1 MKDKKTVLIFGAIA
15 TALTIA
21 VVIAWN
27 IPEKKENEMIPIEE
41 IREKEPEVNWDEIEI
56 VEIEIEEIEV
66 QEEKQHKASDKIA
79 LKPELQIFTHEKCD
93 EYGVSYPLILALME
107 SESTFLEEVG
117 NERILGGKEG
127 EARYYGYMQLSSGNV
142 HKAKMEYDLDAHTPE
157 GNIEMA
163 IILMAKYK
171 IKYNEPT
178 AELTAYK
185 AGEGA
190 ADMGVRLNFERIL
203 RKAEDFERIIRE
215 EE

>member
-27 IPEKKENEMIPIEE
+27 IPEKKEKEMIPIDEL
-41 IREKEPEVNWDEIEI
+41 REKEPEVNWDEIEI
-56 VEIEIEEIEV
+56 EEIEIPEE
-66 QEEKQHKASDKIA
+66 EEKQYKASDNIA

-107 SESTFLEEVG
+107 SESTFLEDVG

-127 EARYYGYMQLSSGNV
+127 EARYYGYMQLSSGNIY
-142 HKAKMEYDLDAHTPE
+142 KAKTEYDLDAHTPE

-163 IILMAKYK
+163 IILMAKYR

-203 RKAEDFERIIRE
+203 RRAEDFERIIRE

>member
-27 IPEKKENEMIPIEE
+27 IPEKKEKEMIPIDEL
-41 IREKEPEVNWDEIEI
+41 REKEPEVNWDEIEI
-56 VEIEIEEIEV
+56 EEIEIPEE
-66 QEEKQHKASDKIA
+66 EEKQYKASDNIA

-107 SESTFLEEVG
+107 SESTFLEDVG

-127 EARYYGYMQLSSGNV
+127 EARYYGYMQLSSGNIY
-142 HKAKMEYDLDAHTPE
+142 KAKAEYDLDAHTPE

-171 IKYNEPT
+171 IKYNELT

-203 RKAEDFERIIRE
+203 RRAEDFERIIRE

>member
-21 VVIAWN
+21 VIIAWN
-27 IPEKKENEMIPIEE
+27 IPEKKEKEMIPIDEL
-41 IREKEPEVNWDEIEI
+41 REKEPEVNWDEIEI
-56 VEIEIEEIEV
+56 EEIEIPEE
-66 QEEKQHKASDKIA
+66 EEKQYKSSDKIA

-127 EARYYGYMQLSSGNV
+127 EARYYGYMQLSSGNIY
-142 HKAKMEYDLDAHTPE
+142 KAKTEYDLDAHTPE

-203 RKAEDFERIIRE
+203 RRAEDFERIIRE

>member
-27 IPEKKENEMIPIEE
+27 IPEEKEKEMIPIDEL
-41 IREKEPEVNWDEIEI
+41 RKKEPEVNWDEIEI
-56 VEIEIEEIEV
+56 EEIQIEEEPE
-66 QEEKQHKASDKIA
+66 EEKQYKASDEIA

-107 SESTFLEEVG
+107 SESTFLEDVG

-142 HKAKMEYDLDAHTPE
+142 HKAKTEYGLDAHTPE

-190 ADMGVRLNFERIL
+190 ADMGIRLNFERIL

>member
-27 IPEKKENEMIPIEE
+27 IPEKKEKEMIPIEE
-41 IREKEPEVNWDEIEI
+41 LREKEPEVNWDEIEI
-56 VEIEIEEIEV
+56 EEIEIPEE
-66 QEEKQHKASDKIA
+66 EEKQHKASDKRA

-117 NERILGGKEG
+117 NESILGGKEG

-203 RKAEDFERIIRE
+203 RRAEDFERIIRE